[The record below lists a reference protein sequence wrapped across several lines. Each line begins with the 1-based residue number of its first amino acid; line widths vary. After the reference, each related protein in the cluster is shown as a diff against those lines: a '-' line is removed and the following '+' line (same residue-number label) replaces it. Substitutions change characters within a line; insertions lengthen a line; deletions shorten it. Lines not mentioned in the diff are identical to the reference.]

1 MFFVKADR
9 SSDRRVVL
17 ADRPADRSAD
27 RSVYV
32 FFNTVSF
39 FLDFGGSDRP
49 VVLADRS
56 EVCADW

>member
-1 MFFVKADR
+1 MKADR
-9 SSDRRVVL
+9 SFDRPVVL
-17 ADRPADRSAD
+17 ADRSAD

-32 FFNTVSF
+32 FFLTQFLSG
-39 FLDFGGSDRP
+39 LDFGGSDRP